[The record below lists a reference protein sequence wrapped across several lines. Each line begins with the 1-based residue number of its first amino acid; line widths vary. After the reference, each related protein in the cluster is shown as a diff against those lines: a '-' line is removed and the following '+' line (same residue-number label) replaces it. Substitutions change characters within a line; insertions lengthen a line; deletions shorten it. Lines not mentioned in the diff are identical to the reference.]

1 MQVQLNSLPCVAINH
16 IEHDER
22 RYKYLSIEKGIE
34 LSMFFRPGKIDE
46 LYWYMTEYQTYEMN
60 YWNRVVISIYQPSI
74 WSYFYILE
82 MQRSEIA
89 SFKVHKRQFK
99 HSILSSH
106 NRMLHSWLFH
116 GFLYIM
122 LLLCHRRWKIA
133 SQVDNRYQWNLY
145 GSKLGTQQSQML
157 LGHMWQ

>member
-1 MQVQLNSLPCVAINH
+1 MCCYKPHWTRWKAIQ
-16 IEHDER
+16 I
-22 RYKYLSIEKGIE
+22 S
-34 LSMFFRPGKIDE
+34 
-46 LYWYMTEYQTYEMN
+46 LYWKRYRVIYVFQTREN
-60 YWNRVVISIYQPSI
+60 RWIILIHDRISNLWNELLKHIVYQPSI

-89 SFKVHKRQFK
+89 SFEVHKRQFK

-145 GSKLGTQQSQML
+145 GSKLGTQQCQIL
-157 LGHMWQ
+157 LGRM